1 MKGVS
6 IRHAN
11 FFSAKPL
18 NYETFCQRLGVV
30 HRRGTPPSPQ
40 LVTDCIVAART
51 LERETA
57 HTRRIEPEAR
67 DFLNIRRT
75 HSTHDVES
83 KLEAFLRRYLAVVC
97 HHDSVVKAYLLVKP
111 TPSNLDLVVEMVLL
125 HYSMRPAQ
133 TLTLIMIA
141 LRLLLHEKDYRN
153 SFVLIDRTVSL
164 RQALG
169 LRRLVTLGVAAAGA
183 GAGLV
188 SAAVATSLLA
198 IFIGSTWITLGL
210 ALKYALDRAHAV
222 RKLDRVSWRPHC
234 GAWYR
239 YGRTPELFMVNKII
253 AHYEE
258 HTEVNVRNYHHSNV
272 RHISKLNTFYR
283 NDYVLE
289 LPEAQT
295 VTTDSPTEIET
306 LFRLQLNLRRMVL
319 NDLQEELMFLD
330 YWLTQGEDY
339 EWVEPDQDPAEVIK
353 LRTQAVKE

>member
-30 HRRGTPPSPQ
+30 HRRRTPPSPQ

-51 LERETA
+51 LEREAA
-57 HTRRIEPEAR
+57 HTRRIEPKAR
-67 DFLNIRRT
+67 DFLSIRRS
-75 HSTHDVES
+75 HSTYDVES
-83 KLEAFLRRYLAVVC
+83 KLEAFLRRYQAVVC
-97 HHDSVVKAYLLVKP
+97 HHDSVLKAYLLVKP
-111 TPSNLDLVVEMVLL
+111 TPSNSESVVEMVSS
-125 HYSMRPAQ
+125 HYIMSAAQ
-133 TLTLIMIA
+133 SPTLVMVA

-153 SFVLIDRTVSL
+153 SFVLIDRTVSS
-164 RQALG
+164 QQNLG
-169 LRRLVTLGVAAAGA
+169 LQRSATLGVAAAVA
-183 GAGLV
+183 GVSLV
-188 SAAVATSLLA
+188 SAAVATSLSA
-198 IFIGSTWITLGL
+198 IFIGATWVTLGL
-210 ALKYALDRAHAV
+210 ALKYALYRVHAV

-239 YGRTPELFMVNKII
+239 YARTHELYMVNKII

-272 RHISKLNTFYR
+272 RHISKLNTFHR

-295 VTTDSPTEIET
+295 VTAGSPTEIET
-306 LFRLQLNLRRMVL
+306 LFRSQLNLRRMVL

-353 LRTQAVKE
+353 LRTQ